1 MPFFL
6 NCKMKWSAL
15 EKRACNSP
23 WHPTSRRSW
32 AIIPTRVSKV
42 IFIYLFFLSIGNEC
56 RKWGAVTSML
66 KALFKKHLTLRSC
79 SQETFWTETFSEAV
93 VNREGYHNIIHY
105 YLSCIK
111 LLAFWHLKFKSKF
124 ENNDE
129 SAFCICLLVEGNGCQ
144 FLLVT
149 ISSRGFM
156 ETQIVSENTS
166 RTKVIFFSSDC
177 CETGSFQILQ
187 VSQELTEI
195 YTSAMRNFDTIPKRL
210 KSLYFYALP
219 FS

>member
-32 AIIPTRVSKV
+32 AVILTRVSKV

-144 FLLVT
+144 FFLVT

-156 ETQIVSENTS
+156 ETQIVTENTS
-166 RTKVIFFSSDC
+166 RTKDIFFL
-177 CETGSFQILQ
+177 QIVGRLDH
-187 VSQELTEI
+187 SKYYRFL
-195 YTSAMRNFDTIPKRL
+195 RN
-210 KSLYFYALP
+210 
-219 FS
+219 